1 MFQPS
6 LVINAANI
14 VLATNSS
21 TDFLWYFFIVFLV
34 VSGIILGAILLV
46 FSSKPNDWRHVP
58 ITGEFFGGGR
68 LKYLGDSIKF
78 VAQDSSSYSSLKNQI
93 EALFFEKVRTAY
105 GLAPEELTEMKM
117 KNPKRFR
124 RIILDD
130 EIANWILDSKQKER
144 FGFFKSDR
152 DEKKKAYLSEINLIL
167 DKMEVWGK

>member
-6 LVINAANI
+6 LATSIGNI
-14 VLATNSS
+14 VLATNDS
-21 TDFLWYFFIVFLV
+21 TDFLWYFFIVFLIV
-34 VSGIILGAILLV
+34 GGIILGAILLV

-78 VAQDSSSYSSLKNQI
+78 ASQDPSSASSLKNQV
-93 EALFFEKVRTAY
+93 ERLFFEKVRTAY
-105 GLAPEELTEMKM
+105 GLTPEEIMEMKI
-117 KNPKRFR
+117 KDPKRLR

-130 EIANWILDSKQKER
+130 EIANWILDSKQKESL
-144 FGFFKSDR
+144 GFLKSGR